1 MQANGSAPL
10 LPDDVLALP
19 GPRRVD
25 RVRKALRE
33 HGVSPDSIHEN
44 LDGWLRVYRRDAQG
58 ALRVLVLELLEDIDD
73 PRVDALIDDA
83 LDDRADG
90 VRLEALRLRL
100 DRTPA
105 RTDELA
111 TAALDDDAIEVRLL
125 AAERLYDVDPE
136 RAIDAMFAI
145 ALAEARSWREGHT
158 LDRVTEFLVEDVGD
172 PSLAARLRAIRDEFD
187 DPEDMIE
194 WAIGRLSGSD
204 R

>member
-10 LPDDVLALP
+10 LPDDVSALP

-25 RVRKALRE
+25 RVRKALR
-33 HGVSPDSIHEN
+33 GQGISATSVREN
-44 LDGWLRVYRRDAQG
+44 LDGWIRLYRRDVQG
-58 ALRVLVLELLEDIDD
+58 ALRVLVLELLERVDD
-73 PRVDALIDDA
+73 PRVEALIDDA

-105 RTDELA
+105 RTAELA
-111 TAALDDDAIEVRLL
+111 GTALDDEAIEVRLL
-125 AAERLYDVDPE
+125 AAERLYDVDPD
-136 RAIDAMFAI
+136 RAVDAMFEI
-145 ALAEARSWREGHT
+145 ARAEAHTWREGHT

-172 PSLAARLRAIRDEFD
+172 PRLAARLRAIRDEFD
-187 DPEDMIE
+187 DPEDMID
-194 WAIGRLSGSD
+194 WAIERLSGSD